1 MKLYHPHIAIQRK
14 VQLLG
19 PPQSLLK
26 RDIVARK
33 LPYALVRLGGF
44 PQRLAKETG
53 EIRHYALRLWLHQT
67 V

>member
-1 MKLYHPHIAIQRK
+1 MKFYLPHTAIEQK

-19 PPQSLLK
+19 PPQSLPK

-33 LPYALVRLGGF
+33 LPYALAGLGGF
-44 PQRLAKETG
+44 SNFSWPKKQV
-53 EIRHYALRLWLHQT
+53 HYALRLWLHQT